1 MTRARFEEVFSTGKR
16 VQAKFCRLMALPG
29 EGRMGFAISRK
40 VGSIARRNRV
50 RRRLAAAVREC
61 AEPLDRELDIVVG
74 ARPEAADADFF
85 EIVADLKQALTKMRE
100 RWESE

>member
-1 MTRARFEEVFSTGKR
+1 M
-16 VQAKFCRLMALPG
+16 
-29 EGRMGFAISRK
+29 
-40 VGSIARRNRV
+40 

-61 AEPLDRELDIVVG
+61 AEPPDRELDIVVG